1 MAIYRTTT
9 VRRPIANPAAYF
21 SAARFGLAGS
31 GPATRNRAATII
43 QRIARGRIARTGGL
57 DRIAT
62 RLRQRRQMPMVNRY
76 LTLSRQQNATGRLLR
91 GITRAGLGRQVF
103 KYF

>member
-1 MAIYRTTT
+1 MAIYRTST

-43 QRIARGRIARTGGL
+43 QRIARGRMVRTGGL
-57 DRIAT
+57 AT
-62 RLRQRRQMPMVNRY
+62 RLRQRRQMPLVNRY